1 MLWYLLASWASPFGP
16 FGRAGILDGT
26 DSDYHIHRKVGRF
39 ESRLPLY
46 SYFLLFKLFKRLASL
61 ETLVPASLV
70 STCHLHRIPPL
81 AVDKAVNNF
90 DSNWT
95 VRLALIYES
104 GDLIKVVCIGEYLK
118 MCRNY

>member
-1 MLWYLLASWASPFGP
+1 MLWYLLVSWASTFVP
-16 FGRAGILDGT
+16 FGRAGIPYGA
-26 DSDYHIHRKVGRF
+26 DSDYPIHRKMGRF
-39 ESRLPLY
+39 ESKLPLY

-70 STCHLHRIPPL
+70 STCYLYGTPPL

-95 VRLALIYES
+95 ARLALIYDL